1 MQVFVSATLNGV
13 LRKASIWP
21 GANHPALQM
30 PPDVAMLSN
39 NVPGACGAVHDG
51 HPAGGFDSADF
62 AVRIEMRLG
71 IFIGDNGV

>member
-1 MQVFVSATLNGV
+1 MQVFVSATLNGA

-21 GANHPALQM
+21 GANHTALEV
-30 PPDVAMLSN
+30 PPEVAMLSN
-39 NVPGACGAVHDG
+39 NVPAACGAVHDG

-71 IFIGDNGV
+71 PFIGDNVV